1 MDQLEEQI
9 SKFSLLLTGSSSRPL
24 PETETFL
31 LSLVCRQCFLD
42 KKIPCFWKFK
52 LYGPLA
58 PNQLLKD
65 HETDLALLGLPTLPH
80 HSRREG

>member
-31 LSLVCRQCFLD
+31 LSLVCRQCFQD
-42 KKIPCFWKFK
+42 KKN
-52 LYGPLA
+52 PL
-58 PNQLLKD
+58 LL
-65 HETDLALLGLPTLPH
+65 EIYALRSTCA
-80 HSRREG
+80 